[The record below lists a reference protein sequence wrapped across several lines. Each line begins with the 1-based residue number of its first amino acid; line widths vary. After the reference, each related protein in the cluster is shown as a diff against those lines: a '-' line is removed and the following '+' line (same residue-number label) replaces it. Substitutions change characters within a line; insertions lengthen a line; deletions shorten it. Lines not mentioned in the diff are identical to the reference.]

1 MTTLRE
7 EVCRANKLLPA
18 AGLVTMHS
26 GNVSGLDRDRNVVLI
41 KPSGVDYDTLTPED
55 VVEVDLESGAP
66 TGDGL
71 RPSVDLPHHLY
82 LYRHLPDVAAVV
94 HTHSN
99 FATAFAVVGRPIPAC
114 LTAIA
119 DEFGGDIP
127 CAPYVDNEGEHIGEA
142 ILAHRTQA
150 PGILLGSHGVFA
162 WGASV
167 ASAVK
172 AAVMIEDVARTVW
185 YALQIG
191 APQPLAAEEIAK
203 WHGRYQGGGYGQFDP
218 ATKGRQP

>member
-1 MTTLRE
+1 MTLRE
-7 EVCRANKLLPA
+7 EVCWGNKMLPR

-26 GNVSGLDRDRNVVLI
+26 GNVSAHDRERGTVLI
-41 KPSGVDYDTLTPED
+41 KPSGVDYDTLMPED
-55 VVEVDLESGAP
+55 VVEVSAVSGEP
-66 TGDGL
+66 TGESL

-82 LYRHLPDVAAVV
+82 LYRHLPEVCAVV

-142 ILAHRTQA
+142 ILEHRTQA

-162 WGASV
+162 WGDSV
-167 ASAVK
+167 SGALK

-185 YALQIG
+185 YALQLG
-191 APQPLAAEEIAK
+191 EPRALPADEIAK
-203 WHGRYQGGGYGQFDP
+203 WHGRYQSGGYGQSDP
-218 ATKGRQP
+218 ATKGAT

>member
-7 EVCRANKLLPA
+7 AVCWANKMLPA

-26 GNVSGLDRDRNVVLI
+26 GNVSAHDRERGTVLI
-41 KPSGVDYDTLTPED
+41 KPSGVDYDTLTPAA
-55 VVEVDLESGAP
+55 VVEVDAVSGEPIDES
-66 TGDGL
+66 L

-82 LYRHLPDVAAVV
+82 LYRHLPEVLAVV

-99 FATAFAVVGRPIPAC
+99 FATAFAAVGRPIPAC

-119 DEFGGDIP
+119 DEFGGEIP

-142 ILAHRTQA
+142 ILEHRTQA

-162 WGASV
+162 WGDSV
-167 ASAVK
+167 ANALK

-191 APQPLAAEEIAK
+191 ELRPLPDDEIAK
-203 WHGRYQGGGYGQFDP
+203 WHGRYRHRYGQSDP
-218 ATKGRQP
+218 ATKGTT

>member
-1 MTTLRE
+1 MTALRDD
-7 EVCRANKLLPA
+7 VCWGNKVLPA

-26 GNVSGLDRDRNVVLI
+26 GNVSAIDRERGVVLI
-41 KPSGVDYDTLTPED
+41 KPSGVDYDTLVPED
-55 VVEVDLESGAP
+55 VVEVDASSGEP
-66 TGDGL
+66 TGASL

-82 LYRHLPDVAAVV
+82 LYRHIAEVGAVV

-99 FATAFAVVGRPIPAC
+99 FATAFAAVGRPIPAC

-142 ILAHRTQA
+142 ILEHRTHA

-162 WGASV
+162 WGDSV
-167 ASAVK
+167 RSAVK

-191 APQPLAAEEIAK
+191 EPIPLPAEEIAK
-203 WHGRYQGGGYGQFDP
+203 WHGRYVGGGYGQIERGV
-218 ATKGRQP
+218 TL

>member
-1 MTTLRE
+1 MSTRE
-7 EVCRANKLLPA
+7 AVCWGNKALPA

-26 GNVSGLDRDRNVVLI
+26 GNVSALDRERGVVLI
-41 KPSGVDYDTLTPED
+41 KPSGIDYESLAPDD
-55 VVEVDLESGAP
+55 VVEVDATTGEP
-66 TGDGL
+66 TSTGL

-82 LYRHLPDVAAVV
+82 LYRHMPEIGAVV

-99 FATAFAVVGRPIPAC
+99 FATAFAAVGRPIPAC

-119 DEFGGDIP
+119 DQFGGDIP

-142 ILAHRTQA
+142 ILEHRTRA

-162 WGASV
+162 WGDSV
-167 ASAVK
+167 RSAVK

-191 APQPLAAEEIAK
+191 EPVPLPPEEVAK
-203 WHGRYQGGGYGQFDP
+203 WHGRYVGGGYGQSERGV
-218 ATKGRQP
+218 KL

>member
-1 MTTLRE
+1 VTTLRE
-7 EVCRANKLLPA
+7 AVCRGNRLLLQ

-26 GNVSGLDRDRNVVLI
+26 GNVSGIDRERNVVLI
-41 KPSGVDYDTLTPED
+41 KPSGVDYDTLTAAD
-55 VVEVDLESGAP
+55 VVEVAADTGEP
-66 TGDGL
+66 TGEGL

-82 LYRHLPDVAAVV
+82 LYRHLPEIGAVV

-99 FATAFAVVGRPIPAC
+99 FATAFAAVGRPIPAC

-142 ILAHRTQA
+142 ILEHRTQA

-162 WGASV
+162 WGDSV
-167 ASAVK
+167 GSALK

-185 YALQIG
+185 YALQLG
-191 APQPLAAEEIAK
+191 EPQRLPDGEIAK
-203 WHGRYQGGGYGQFDP
+203 WHGRYQHGGYGQSDP
-218 ATKGRQP
+218 ATKGTT

>member
-1 MTTLRE
+1 MTELRDA
-7 EVCRANKLLPA
+7 VCWGNKALPA

-26 GNVSGLDRDRNVVLI
+26 GNVSALDRERGVVLI
-41 KPSGVDYDTLTPED
+41 KPSGVDYDTLTPDD
-55 VVEVDLESGAP
+55 VVEVDATTGGP
-66 TGDGL
+66 TGNGL
-71 RPSVDLPHHLY
+71 RPSVDLPHHLF
-82 LYRHLPDVAAVV
+82 LYRHLPEIGAVV

-99 FATAFAVVGRPIPAC
+99 FATAFAAVGRPIPAC

-127 CAPYVDNEGEHIGEA
+127 CAPYVDNEAEHIGEA
-142 ILAHRTQA
+142 ILEHRTQA

-162 WGASV
+162 WGDSV
-167 ASAVK
+167 RSAVK

-191 APQPLAAEEIAK
+191 EPIPLPADEIAK
-203 WHGRYQGGGYGQFDP
+203 WHGRYVGGGYGQYERGV
-218 ATKGRQP
+218 KL

>member
-1 MTTLRE
+1 MSELRD
-7 EVCRANKLLPA
+7 EVCWGNKVLPA

-26 GNVSGLDRDRNVVLI
+26 GNLSAIDRERGVVLI
-41 KPSGVDYDTLTPED
+41 KPSGVDYDTLTPAE
-55 VVEVDLESGAP
+55 VVEVDAAGGEP
-66 TGDGL
+66 TGPAL

-82 LYRHLPDVAAVV
+82 LYRHLPDIGAVV

-99 FATAFAVVGRPIPAC
+99 FATAFAAVGRSIPAC

-142 ILAHRTQA
+142 IVEHRTQA
-150 PGILLGSHGVFA
+150 PGILLAAHGVFA
-162 WGASV
+162 WGDSV
-167 ASAVK
+167 RSAVK

-191 APQPLAAEEIAK
+191 EPMPLPAEEIAK
-203 WHGRYQGGGYGQFDP
+203 WHGRYTGGGYGQHERGV
-218 ATKGRQP
+218 KL

>member
-7 EVCRANKLLPA
+7 AVCWANKMLPA

-26 GNVSGLDRDRNVVLI
+26 GNVSAHDRERGTVLI
-41 KPSGVDYDTLTPED
+41 KPSGVDYDTLTPAA
-55 VVEVDLESGAP
+55 VVEVDAVSGEPIDES
-66 TGDGL
+66 L

-82 LYRHLPDVAAVV
+82 LYRHLPEVLAVV

-99 FATAFAVVGRPIPAC
+99 FATAFAAVGRPIPAC

-119 DEFGGDIP
+119 DEFGGEIP

-142 ILAHRTQA
+142 ILEHRTQA

-162 WGASV
+162 WGDSV
-167 ASAVK
+167 ANALK

-191 APQPLAAEEIAK
+191 ELRPLPDDEIAK
-203 WHGRYQGGGYGQFDP
+203 WHGRYQHRYGQSDP
-218 ATKGRQP
+218 ATKGTT

>member
-7 EVCRANKLLPA
+7 AVCWANKMLPA

-26 GNVSGLDRDRNVVLI
+26 GNVSAHDRERGTVLI
-41 KPSGVDYDTLTPED
+41 KPSGVDYDTLTPAA
-55 VVEVDLESGAP
+55 VVEVDAVSGEPIDES
-66 TGDGL
+66 L

-82 LYRHLPDVAAVV
+82 LYRHLPEVLAVV

-99 FATAFAVVGRPIPAC
+99 FATAFAAVGRPIPAC

-119 DEFGGDIP
+119 DEFGGEIP

-142 ILAHRTQA
+142 ILEHRTHA

-162 WGASV
+162 WGDSV
-167 ASAVK
+167 ANALK

-191 APQPLAAEEIAK
+191 EPRPLPDDEIVK
-203 WHGRYQGGGYGQFDP
+203 WHGRYQHRYGQSDP
-218 ATKGRQP
+218 ATKGTT

>member
-1 MTTLRE
+1 MSELRD
-7 EVCRANKLLPA
+7 EVCWGNKALPV

-26 GNVSGLDRDRNVVLI
+26 GNVSGIDRERNVVLI
-41 KPSGVDYDTLTPED
+41 KPSGIDYDVLTPAD
-55 VVEVDLESGAP
+55 VVEVDAASGDQ
-66 TGDGL
+66 TGEAL

-82 LYRHLPDVAAVV
+82 LYRHLPEIGAVV

-99 FATAFAVVGRPIPAC
+99 FATAFAAVGRSIPVC

-127 CAPYVDNEGEHIGEA
+127 CAPYVDNVGEHIGEA
-142 ILAHRTQA
+142 IVAHRTRA

-162 WGASV
+162 WGDSV
-167 ASAVK
+167 RSAVK

-191 APQPLAAEEIAK
+191 EPVTLPAAEIEK
-203 WHGRYQGGGYGQFDP
+203 WHGRYVGGGYGQPDL
-218 ATKGRQP
+218 AANTREE

>member
-1 MTTLRE
+1 MSLRE
-7 EVCRANKLLPA
+7 EVCCANKRLPQ

-26 GNVSGLDRDRNVVLI
+26 GNVSGLDRERAVVLI
-41 KPSGVDYDTLTPED
+41 KPSGVDYDILTPAD
-55 VVEVDLESGAP
+55 IVEVDAASGEP
-66 TGDGL
+66 TGESM

-82 LYRHLPDVAAVV
+82 LYRHLDGVGGIV

-99 FATAFAVVGRPIPAC
+99 FATAFAALERSIPAC

-127 CAPYVDNEGEHIGEA
+127 CAPYVDNQGEHIGEA
-142 ILAHRTQA
+142 IVAHRTEA
-150 PGILLGSHGVFA
+150 PGILLGAHGVFT
-162 WGASV
+162 WGDTVEA
-167 ASAVK
+167 ALK

-191 APQPLAAEEIAK
+191 QPARLPQNEIAK
-203 WHGRYQGGGYGQFDP
+203 WHGRYQGGGYGQP
-218 ATKGRQP
+218 RGET

>member
-7 EVCRANKLLPA
+7 EVCRANRLLPQ

-26 GNVSGLDRDRNVVLI
+26 GNVSGIDRERGVVLI
-41 KPSGVDYDTLTPED
+41 KPSGVDYDTLAPED
-55 VVEVDLESGAP
+55 VVEVDAATGEP
-66 TGDGL
+66 TGSGL

-82 LYRHLPDVAAVV
+82 LYRHLDGVGGIV

-99 FATAFAVVGRPIPAC
+99 FATAFAAVGRPIPAC

-142 ILAHRTQA
+142 ILEHRTSA

-162 WGASV
+162 WGETV
-167 ASAVK
+167 ATALK

-185 YALQIG
+185 YALHIG
-191 APQPLAAEEIAK
+191 EPLRLPDDEIAK
-203 WHGRYQGGGYGQFDP
+203 WHGRYRDGGYGQP
-218 ATKGRQP
+218 KGAT

>member
-7 EVCRANKLLPA
+7 AVCWANKMLPA

-26 GNVSGLDRDRNVVLI
+26 GNVSAHDRERGTVLI
-41 KPSGVDYDTLTPED
+41 KPSGVDYDTLTPAA
-55 VVEVDLESGAP
+55 VVEVDAVSGEPIDES
-66 TGDGL
+66 L

-82 LYRHLPDVAAVV
+82 LYRHLPEVLAVV

-99 FATAFAVVGRPIPAC
+99 FATAFAAVGRPIPAC

-119 DEFGGDIP
+119 DEFGGEIP

-142 ILAHRTQA
+142 ILEHRTQA

-162 WGASV
+162 WGDSV
-167 ASAVK
+167 GSALK

-185 YALQIG
+185 YALQLG
-191 APQPLAAEEIAK
+191 EPQRLPDGEIAK
-203 WHGRYQGGGYGQFDP
+203 WHGRYQHGGYGQSDP
-218 ATKGRQP
+218 ATKGTT

>member
-7 EVCRANKLLPA
+7 AVCWANKMLPA

-26 GNVSGLDRDRNVVLI
+26 GNVSAHDRERGTVLI
-41 KPSGVDYDTLTPED
+41 KPSGVDYDTLTPAA
-55 VVEVDLESGAP
+55 VVEVDAVSGEPIDES
-66 TGDGL
+66 L

-82 LYRHLPDVAAVV
+82 LYRHLPEVLAVV

-99 FATAFAVVGRPIPAC
+99 FATAFAAVGRPIPAC

-119 DEFGGDIP
+119 DEFGGEIP

-142 ILAHRTQA
+142 ILEHRTQA

-162 WGASV
+162 WGDSV
-167 ASAVK
+167 ANALK
-172 AAVMIEDVARTVW
+172 AAVMIEDVAHTVW

-191 APQPLAAEEIAK
+191 ELRPLPDDEIAK
-203 WHGRYQGGGYGQFDP
+203 WHGRYRHRYGQSDP
-218 ATKGRQP
+218 ATKGTT

>member
-1 MTTLRE
+1 MTTVRE
-7 EVCRANKLLPA
+7 AVCWGNKMLPR

-26 GNVSGLDRDRNVVLI
+26 GNVSAHDCARGTVLI
-41 KPSGVDYDTLTPED
+41 KPSGVDYETLAPAD
-55 VVEVDLESGAP
+55 IVEVDAASGAP
-66 TGDGL
+66 IGESL

-82 LYRHLPDVAAVV
+82 LYRHLPDVSAVV

-119 DEFGGDIP
+119 DEFGGEIP

-142 ILAHRTQA
+142 ILEHRTQA

-162 WGASV
+162 WGDSV
-167 ASAVK
+167 ANALK

-191 APQPLAAEEIAK
+191 EPRSLPDGEIAK
-203 WHGRYQGGGYGQFDP
+203 WHGRYQNRYGQTDP
-218 ATKGRQP
+218 ATKGTT